1 MTYSIADDEYNA
13 FSRLFLSDMKVL
25 RTYRVD
31 APHIVC

>member
-1 MTYSIADDEYNA
+1 MTYSISDDEYNA
-13 FSRLFLSDMKVL
+13 SFCLLLSGMEVL

>member
-13 FSRLFLSDMKVL
+13 SFCLLLSGMEVL

>member
-1 MTYSIADDEYNA
+1 MTYSIADDEYIA
-13 FSRLFLSDMKVL
+13 SFCLLLSDMEVL

>member
-13 FSRLFLSDMKVL
+13 SFCLLLSDMKVL